1 MGAFMDPRTEL
12 GNAKK
17 VKETGAEDKVES
29 VASGIYAGSYVTK
42 GLEYIQ
48 GPSSNLDAIGQF
60 IPALYYFLHGIA
72 SIIKFIRGT
81 YVERVTHGLIVAL
94 DTISVLALSGAMLTP
109 GIGWAIAAGAT
120 FVGWMGDT
128 VIPAWKAYKEFKNYE
143 IQINAL
149 ENERSK
155 VDVTDVNKITQLDSQ
170 IKQWQERREVAHQ
183 HYLEKR
189 NDVAW
194 GLVAVVGMA
203 LFACGPF
210 GLATVGLIGSA
221 IFLGLALRGVVN
233 LVSNLWQGKK
243 SESAVAVDPSLNEVT
258 NPSLSQR
265 YEKNPK
271 PQPGKTQSTS
281 YVAIKGNLEKNSTEK
296 VSVFSDVAESKQT
309 NKTFLQTDASV
320 TQTGK
325 FAEIKSSP
333 ESKERSAKK
342 LVVRVGTQK

>member
-1 MGAFMDPRTEL
+1 MDPRTEI

-17 VKETGAEDKVES
+17 VKEPGAEDKVEG

-48 GPSSNLDAIGQF
+48 GPSSHLDAIGQF

-81 YVERVTHGLIVAL
+81 YIERVTHGLIVAL

-128 VIPAWKAYKEFKNYE
+128 VIPAWKALKEFKNCE
-143 IQINAL
+143 VQISAL
-149 ENERSK
+149 ESERSK
-155 VDVTDVNKITQLDSQ
+155 ADVTDVSKINELDSQ
-170 IKQWQERREVAHQ
+170 IKQWHGRREVANQ
-183 HYLEKR
+183 HYLGKR

-221 IFLGLALRGVVN
+221 IFVVLALRGVVN
-233 LVSNLWQGKK
+233 LVSNLWQGRK
-243 SESAVAVDPSLNEVT
+243 SESAVAVGPSLSEVT
-258 NPSLSQR
+258 DPSLSQR
-265 YEKNPK
+265 YEKNRK

-296 VSVFSDVAESKQT
+296 APVFSDAAELKQT
-309 NKTFLQTDASV
+309 SKTFLQTEASV
-320 TQTGK
+320 THTGT
-325 FAEIKSSP
+325 FAETKASP
-333 ESKERSAKK
+333 EPKDHSINKP
-342 LVVRVGTQK
+342 VVRVGTQK